1 MTDPDSLLAPDSI
14 DLPDE
19 AATEALGRRIAAL
32 LRIGDVVCL
41 SGGLGAGKTTLARAV
56 IAALAGEQEAPSPT
70 YTLVQ
75 TYAAPDFDLWHFD
88 LYRLADPD
96 QVFELGYEDAL
107 ETGVSLIEWPERLG
121 GAAPPDRL
129 DVALSVAG
137 AGRRARLTPRGAWR
151 LRRADA

>member
-1 MTDPDSLLAPDSI
+1 MTVADSLFPPDGV

-19 AATEALGRRIAAL
+19 AATHALGQRIARL
-32 LRIGDVVCL
+32 LRVGDVVCL

-56 IAALAGEQEAPSPT
+56 ISALAGEQDAPSPT

-88 LYRLADPD
+88 LYRLNDPD

-107 ETGVSLIEWPERLG
+107 ETGVSLIEWPERLAG
-121 GAAPPDRL
+121 TAPCDRL
-129 DVALSVAG
+129 EIALRPAG
-137 AGRRARLTPRGAWR
+137 AGRRATLTPHGAWR
-151 LRRADA
+151 QRLAHA